1 MIRFSNGIME
11 TPHFYG
17 DSKYTIGDS
26 AESLYNWIAV
36 IRDMCEL
43 ATALPSMV
51 AERSCSEAIYTCR

>member
-1 MIRFSNGIME
+1 MIRFYNGIME

-36 IRDMCEL
+36 IREMCEL
-43 ATALPSMV
+43 APPFDGGGEELQ
-51 AERSCSEAIYTCR
+51 